1 MRSLLRGSLLIS
13 LTGCAEGC
21 AVTRALYVAVVH
33 RSGAPSRDERVRID
47 QRETLFL
54 RELPR
59 PRLVI
64 LRVAIPVFGAPERR
78 TVVAVHAMVV
88 TARGDMAYRGAW
100 NSHQPLY
107 KEFTPGT
114 LDDVARMV
122 ATAIT
127 RRSRAVAS
135 QAQ

>member
-1 MRSLLRGSLLIS
+1 
-13 LTGCAEGC
+13 
-21 AVTRALYVAVVH
+21 
-33 RSGAPSRDERVRID
+33 
-47 QRETLFL
+47 
-54 RELPR
+54 
-59 PRLVI
+59 
-64 LRVAIPVFGAPERR
+64 
-78 TVVAVHAMVV
+78 MVV